1 MPHRDD
7 IVNYLNDYLAISDF
21 KDYGPQGLQ
30 VDGKEQVNKIITGV
44 SASVQLFEQAASAG
58 ADMIIVH
65 HGILWDKE
73 NHVLKGGFK
82 KRVKTLLEN
91 DITLLAYHLPLDKHP
106 ELGNNSQAAIKLG
119 LTNVQEFSDVGV
131 KGKITPITI
140 NALEEKVAEIFQSEP
155 LVFAFGPQ
163 KIEHIGFCSGAA
175 QRELDLAIDQG
186 LDAYITGEVSEP
198 TMHLA
203 KEGNIHFIAAGHY
216 ATERLGI
223 RALGEHLYEKFKI
236 DVEFIDIVNPV

>member
-1 MPHRDD
+1 MPHRND
-7 IVNYLNDYLAISDF
+7 IITYLNDYLSIHDF
-21 KDYGPQGLQ
+21 RDYGPQGVQ
-30 VDGKEQVNKIITGV
+30 VEGKENVNKIVTGV
-44 SASVQLFEQAASAG
+44 SASVQLFEQAAKAG
-58 ADMIIVH
+58 ADMVIVH

-73 NHVLKGGFK
+73 SHVLKGGFN

-106 ELGNNSQAAIKLG
+106 ELGNNAQAAQKLG
-119 LTNVQEFSDVGV
+119 LANVQDFGEVGV
-131 KGKITPITI
+131 KGEITPITI
-140 NALEEKVAEIFQSEP
+140 KSLEDKVHRVFQAEP

-163 KIEHIGFCSGAA
+163 EIQHISLCSGAA
-175 QRELDLAIDQG
+175 EREISLAIDEG

-203 KEGNIHFIAAGHY
+203 KEGHIHFIAAGHY
-216 ATERLGI
+216 ATERLGV
-223 RALGEHLYEKFKI
+223 RALGEHLGEKFNV